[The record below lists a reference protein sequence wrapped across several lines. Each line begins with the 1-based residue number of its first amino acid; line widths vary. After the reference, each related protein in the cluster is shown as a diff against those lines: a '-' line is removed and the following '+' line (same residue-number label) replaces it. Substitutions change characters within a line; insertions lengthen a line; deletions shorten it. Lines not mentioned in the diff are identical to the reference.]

1 MKFDLFEK
9 KVSSIKSDV
18 VQFLKPGVQKYLV
31 RIKGENMVNTM
42 LLKTTT
48 EIKWQLTVK
57 EITNTGYIV
66 ELLTLSHD
74 LVDTNNE
81 GYWQLHL
88 MIKQLNKLYERLL
101 VRISADGI
109 IEEILNETEVIENF
123 KKIRREIIATQGDGF
138 KLEDYMNFDDRLFF
152 QKENLLKL
160 SKELEFFKWYFLG
173 LYGRK
178 PVSSCSLQEENVF
191 RTNQLN
197 WLKRSIPVDTEE
209 SEKFIVVKST
219 FELTEKI
226 SKKWAE
232 KAYGGFPFLK
242 KETLEPQLKQE
253 AKQWINK
260 HNGFLEEMRYT
271 TVEIADPLHLYNQM
285 QVHLQATD

>member
-1 MKFDLFEK
+1 MNFDLFEK
-9 KVSSIKSDV
+9 KISNIKTGV
-18 VQFLKPGVQKYLV
+18 VQFLKPGVQKYHV
-31 RIKGENMVNTM
+31 IVKGENMVNTM

-57 EITNTGYIV
+57 EITATGYIV

-101 VRISADGI
+101 VRISPDGT
-109 IEEILNETEVIENF
+109 IEEILNEKEVIDNF
-123 KKIRREIIATQGDGF
+123 KKIRKEIVATQGDGF
-138 KLEDYMNFDDRLFF
+138 KLEDYMNFDDQLFF

-160 SKELEFFKWYFLG
+160 SKELEFFKWYFMG
-173 LYGRK
+173 LYGRR
-178 PVSSCSLQEENVF
+178 PVSSYSLLEDNVF
-191 RTNQLN
+191 RTNSIY
-197 WLKRSIPVDTEE
+197 WLKKNSPVVTED
-209 SEKFIVVKST
+209 SDRFLVIQST
-219 FELTEKI
+219 FELSGKI
-226 SKKWAE
+226 TRKWAE
-232 KAYGGFPFLK
+232 KAYGGFPFIK
-242 KETLEPQLKQE
+242 KETLEPQLRQE

-260 HNGFLEEMRYT
+260 QNGFLEEMRYT
-271 TVEIADPLHLYNQM
+271 TVEIADPIHLYNQM